1 MNIQDRINVF
11 EILFEEL
18 QDTNSRIDKEQII
31 KTFEKNYPELK
42 EDWTVILET
51 LDGKYPIG
59 WTFQPADK
67 MYKDCTFEKVAS
79 MIRYLF
85 NFKDTPGGLTAENR
99 QIAERII
106 GEYGSFIAP
115 IVNRTLRLGI
125 GKSLLAKSDLTP
137 MLAKKYEGQSL
148 RDDVYVTEKLDG
160 NRCIAS
166 YDGHKW
172 NFTSRNGKKMNV
184 DFDMT
189 GLFENF
195 VYDGEVMSTE
205 QTELSIKRC
214 NAIKDTTFIHCNT
227 QEAQLM
233 FNKTSGLINSHG
245 TKKGL
250 VYNIF
255 DIIAPMKYKHRRV
268 CLDDI
273 EKTSEDVRIV
283 PVLYKGKDTEQIN
296 KLLDTICE
304 MGGEG
309 VMLNAQ
315 NRIYEHKRTDALLKY
330 KQVQHCDM
338 KVIGVYP
345 GEGKYTDMCGGIH
358 CEMITDDGK
367 IVECRVG
374 SGLSDAQRELWYDN
388 PYEIC
393 DKIVEIA
400 YHEMTQDRNSI
411 GSKYYSLRFP
421 RLISIR
427 EDKSDTSEY

>member
-99 QIAERII
+99 RIAERTI
-106 GEYGSFIAP
+106 GEHGSFIAP

-166 YDGHKW
+166 HDGSKW
-172 NFTSRNGKKMNV
+172 NFTSRNGKDMKVN
-184 DFDMT
+184 FDMT
-189 GLFENF
+189 GLPTEYI
-195 VYDGEVMSTE
+195 YDGEVMSTE
-205 QTELSIKRC
+205 QTTRSIDRC
-214 NAIKDTTFIHCNT
+214 NAIINRRGKFLKTGDE
-227 QEAQLM
+227 QEL
-233 FNKTSGLINSHG
+233 FSKTSGIINSHAVQ
-245 TKKGL
+245 KDI

-255 DIIAPMKYKHRRV
+255 DIVSDLPYSSRREI
-268 CLDDI
+268 LDEI
-273 EKTSEDVRIV
+273 RVLPSRVRVI
-283 PVLYKGKDTEQIN
+283 PVLYVGRTTERIN
-296 KLLDTICE
+296 ELLDKMCA

-309 VMLNAQ
+309 IMLNLA
-315 NRIYEHKRTDALLKY
+315 NRPYEHKRTDALLKY
-330 KQVQHCDM
+330 KQVQYCDM
-338 KVIGVYP
+338 RVIDVF
-345 GEGKYTDMCGGIH
+345 EGKGKYEGMCGGLI
-358 CEMITDDGK
+358 CYMITDDGREITCEVGTGLSDQQRWDWGRDKTQIIGK
-367 IVECRVG
+367 IVEVG
-374 SGLSDAQRELWYDN
+374 
-388 PYEIC
+388 
-393 DKIVEIA
+393 
-400 YHEMTQDRNSI
+400 YHEITHLS
-411 GSKYYSLRFP
+411 SLRFP
-421 RLISIR
+421 RLIR
-427 EDKSDTSEY
+427 VRDDKEETSEY

>member
-99 QIAERII
+99 RIAERTI
-106 GEYGSFIAP
+106 GEHGSFIAP

-166 YDGHKW
+166 HDGSKW
-172 NFTSRNGKKMNV
+172 NFTSRNGKDMKVN
-184 DFDMT
+184 FDMT
-189 GLFENF
+189 GLPTEYI
-195 VYDGEVMSTE
+195 YDGEVMSTE
-205 QTELSIKRC
+205 QTTRSIDRC
-214 NAIKDTTFIHCNT
+214 NAIINRRGKFLKTGDE
-227 QEAQLM
+227 QEL
-233 FNKTSGLINSHG
+233 FSKTSGIINSHAVH
-245 TKKGL
+245 KDI

-255 DIIAPMKYKHRRV
+255 DIVSDLPYSSRREI
-268 CLDDI
+268 LDEI
-273 EKTSEDVRIV
+273 RVLPSRVRVI
-283 PVLYKGKDTEQIN
+283 PVLYVGRTTERIN
-296 KLLDTICE
+296 ELLDKMCA
-304 MGGEG
+304 MGSEG
-309 VMLNAQ
+309 IMLNLA
-315 NRIYEHKRTDALLKY
+315 NRPYEHKRTDALLKY
-330 KQVQHCDM
+330 KQVQYCDM
-338 KVIGVYP
+338 RVIDVF
-345 GEGKYTDMCGGIH
+345 EGKGKYEGMCGGLI
-358 CEMITDDGK
+358 CYMITDDGREITCEVGTGLSDQQRWDWGRDKTQIIGK
-367 IVECRVG
+367 IVEVG
-374 SGLSDAQRELWYDN
+374 
-388 PYEIC
+388 
-393 DKIVEIA
+393 
-400 YHEMTQDRNSI
+400 YHEITHLS
-411 GSKYYSLRFP
+411 SLRFP
-421 RLISIR
+421 RLIR
-427 EDKSDTSEY
+427 VRDDKEETSEY

>member
-99 QIAERII
+99 RIAERTI
-106 GEYGSFIAP
+106 GEHGSFIAP

-166 YDGHKW
+166 HDGNKW
-172 NFTSRNGKKMNV
+172 KFKSRNGKDMKVN
-184 DFDMT
+184 FDMT
-189 GLFENF
+189 GLPTEYI
-195 VYDGEVMSTE
+195 YDGEVMSAE
-205 QTELSIKRC
+205 QTTRSIDRC
-214 NAIKDTTFIHCNT
+214 NAIINRRGKFLKTGDE
-227 QEAQLM
+227 QEL
-233 FNKTSGLINSHG
+233 FSKTSGIINSHAVQ
-245 TKKGL
+245 KDI

-255 DIIAPMKYKHRRV
+255 DIVSDLPYSSRREI
-268 CLDDI
+268 LDEI
-273 EKTSEDVRIV
+273 GVRLSRVRVI
-283 PVLYKGKDTEQIN
+283 PVLYVGRTTERIN
-296 KLLDTICE
+296 ELLDKMCA

-309 VMLNAQ
+309 IMLNLA
-315 NRIYEHKRTDALLKY
+315 NRPYEHKRTDALLKY
-330 KQVQHCDM
+330 KQVQYCDM
-338 KVIGVYP
+338 RVIDVF
-345 GEGKYTDMCGGIH
+345 EGKGKYEGMCGGLI
-358 CEMITDDGK
+358 CYMITDDGREITCEVGTGLSDQQRWDWGRDKTQIIGK
-367 IVECRVG
+367 IVEVG
-374 SGLSDAQRELWYDN
+374 
-388 PYEIC
+388 
-393 DKIVEIA
+393 
-400 YHEMTQDRNSI
+400 YHEITHLS
-411 GSKYYSLRFP
+411 SLRFP
-421 RLISIR
+421 RLIR
-427 EDKSDTSEY
+427 VRDDKEETSEY

>member
-1 MNIQDRINVF
+1 MNMQDRINVF
-11 EILFEEL
+11 EMLFEEL

-59 WTFQPADK
+59 WTFPTTTIYTETENFIDIASIIRFLVDWKNDK
-67 MYKDCTFEKVAS
+67 
-79 MIRYLF
+79 
-85 NFKDTPGGLTAENR
+85 GLSIDAQKFAELR
-99 QIAERII
+99 VGAV
-106 GEYGSFIAP
+106 GSFIAP

-125 GKSLLAKSDLTP
+125 GKSLLTKSDLTP

-148 RDDVYVTEKLDG
+148 QDDVYVTEKLDG

-166 YDGHKW
+166 HDGNKW

-184 DFDMT
+184 DFDMA
-189 GLFENF
+189 GLSKSF
-195 VYDGEVMSTE
+195 VYDGEVMSIE

-227 QEAQLM
+227 QDAQLM

-245 TKKGL
+245 TKKAL

-255 DIIAPMKYKHRRV
+255 DIIVAMKYKYRRA
-268 CLDDI
+268 CLDEM

-283 PVLYKGKDTEQIN
+283 PVLYKGKDTERIN

-309 VMLNAQ
+309 IMLNAQ
-315 NRIYEHKRTDALLKY
+315 NRMYEHKRTDALLKY

-338 KVIGVYP
+338 KVTGVYA

-374 SGLSDAQRELWYDN
+374 SGLSDAQRELWYDS
-388 PYEIC
+388 PHEIFG
-393 DKIVEIA
+393 KIVEIA

-421 RLISIR
+421 RLIR
-427 EDKSDTSEY
+427 VRKDKSDTSEY